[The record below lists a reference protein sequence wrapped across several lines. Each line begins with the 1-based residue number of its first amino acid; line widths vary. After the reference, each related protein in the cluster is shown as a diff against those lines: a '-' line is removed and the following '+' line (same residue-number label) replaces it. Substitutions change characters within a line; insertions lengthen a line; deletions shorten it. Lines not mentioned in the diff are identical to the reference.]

1 MTSDHEERLANE
13 VALLEAMYPDQ
24 ITWNPQSREMTFK
37 GTNSTMVL
45 RVEDDYL
52 TTGRPVVLSACVGKR
67 DISGEVK
74 KQLLQ
79 DYSAGEEVLDAA
91 VTVFDS
97 LVADHELHATSEG
110 LEQPAA
116 TDEPE
121 GGSATIVVWLHHLLN
136 ANKRKQALS
145 PSESVSGVTKPG
157 YPGVLVYS
165 GPANAVREHV
175 GELKDLN
182 WAAFQVRLE
191 VDEAWTFKHGGG
203 VREVED
209 MGDLVGEIEE
219 AKKEEFMQAVKIK

>member
-1 MTSDHEERLANE
+1 MAPDVEERLANE

-24 ITWNPQSREMTFK
+24 VTWNPHSREVTFK
-37 GTNSTMVL
+37 GTNSSMVL
-45 RVEDDYL
+45 RLEDDYL
-52 TTGRPVVLSACVGKR
+52 TTGRPIVLSASVGKR

-79 DYSAGEEVLDAA
+79 GYAAGEEVLDAT
-91 VTVFDS
+91 VTIFDS
-97 LVADHELHATSEG
+97 IVADHELHATSEG
-110 LEQPAA
+110 LEQPPAA
-116 TDEPE
+116 DEPE
-121 GGSATIVVWLHHLLN
+121 GGHATIVVWLHHLLN
-136 ANKRKQALS
+136 SNKRKMALS

-175 GELKDLN
+175 AELKDQN

-191 VDEAWTFKHGGG
+191 VEESWSFTHGMG

-209 MGDLVGEIEE
+209 MGELVAEIEE
-219 AKKEEFMQAVKIK
+219 GRKEEFMQAVKIK